1 MPMACAECGA
11 LTIDATCAQ
20 LFDRLLAL
28 DHSRQQ
34 PWGSLH
40 GEAVACYFAQHRNA
54 HRAPRDVA
62 PLMARLEHFVA
73 EEQPPEGPP
82 TATIHDVAVDG
93 SFPAVGY
100 RQRLRQWAR
109 SILAAQQSDPERP

>member
-1 MPMACAECGA
+1 MACEECGA
-11 LTIDATCAQ
+11 LTIGATCAE

-54 HRAPRDVA
+54 HRSPRDVA
-62 PLMARLEHFVA
+62 PLMLRLEQFVA
-73 EEQPPEGPP
+73 EEQLPEGPP

-93 SFPAVGY
+93 SFPAAGY
-100 RQRLRQWAR
+100 GERLRQWAR
-109 SILAAQQSDPERP
+109 SILAARHSAPEHP